1 MMHPDPAPQDQRPTA
16 HTTAH
21 HARHEHHTPGRA
33 GRDDSRRDDDLG
45 RRLRG
50 RLSESVGADRVA
62 RLLGTRA
69 AIRCTDAGV
78 EVSVPDRFSAE
89 MVERSLGDALRRSA
103 EEILPGR
110 SVDVRVQDAPPETGT
125 PTPPASRAA
134 GRTRPARTPDASP
147 SGRSTHPTRPTP
159 PAHPAHQTHPAP
171 QTTAP
176 SRRQPGRAAVP
187 EFIVGHANRVAH
199 EAVRRVACEPE
210 APELV
215 FVHGPCGVG
224 KTHLV
229 RHAAAM
235 ARRARRDARIRV
247 TSGELFISGYV
258 NAIQNNAVGEFQK
271 RHRKLDLLVID
282 DVHVIAG
289 KEGTQQELVR
299 TLNDLH
305 LTGARVILASDAHP
319 RDIARMQAA
328 LASRL
333 VSGVVAPIARPD
345 SDLVHRLVPA
355 LAKRRGITLE
365 PRGQDMLVQRVLEDS
380 GATVRDIEG
389 TLTQIQAMANLLDRD
404 KGLFLT
410 AEHVRQ
416 AVEMRA
422 GERSGIRP
430 GPVGIDRIID
440 TVCREL
446 GVTRDDL
453 GGKGRA
459 KKVVLAREV
468 IVHLGKLHTGRS
480 YPELAMAIGR
490 PNHSTVITAHQRYQS
505 RLRTEDPIAVN
516 AAFDGITAGELTTRM
531 ERAMGV

>member
-1 MMHPDPAPQDQRPTA
+1 VQAT
-16 HTTAH
+16 
-21 HARHEHHTPGRA
+21 
-33 GRDDSRRDDDLG
+33 G
-45 RRLRG
+45 RRTH
-50 RLSESVGADRVA
+50 AK
-62 RLLGTRA
+62 
-69 AIRCTDAGV
+69 
-78 EVSVPDRFSAE
+78 
-89 MVERSLGDALRRSA
+89 
-103 EEILPGR
+103 
-110 SVDVRVQDAPPETGT
+110 PP
-125 PTPPASRAA
+125 
-134 GRTRPARTPDASP
+134 
-147 SGRSTHPTRPTP
+147 
-159 PAHPAHQTHPAP
+159 
-171 QTTAP
+171 
-176 SRRQPGRAAVP
+176 VP

-199 EAVRRVACEPE
+199 EAVRRAACEPD
-210 APELV
+210 APDLV
-215 FVHGPCGVG
+215 FIHGPCGVG

-258 NAIQNNAVGEFQK
+258 NAIQNNTVAEFQK

-319 RDIARMQAA
+319 REIARMQAA
-328 LASRL
+328 LSSRL

-345 SDLVHRLVPA
+345 ADLVRRLVPA
-355 LAKRRGITLE
+355 LAKRRGITLDPKGLE
-365 PRGQDMLVQRVLEDS
+365 ILVQRITEDTA
-380 GATVRDIEG
+380 ATVRDIEG

-404 KGLFLT
+404 RGLFLS
-410 AEHVRQ
+410 ADHVRQ

-422 GERSGIRP
+422 GDRAGIRP
-430 GPVGIDRIID
+430 GPVGIEKIID

-459 KKVVLAREV
+459 KKVVLAREL
-468 IVHLGKLHTGRS
+468 IVHLGKRHTGRS

-490 PNHSTVITAHQRYQS
+490 PNHSTVITAHQRFQE
-505 RLRTEDPIAVN
+505 RLKTESPIAVN
-516 AAFDGITAGELTTRM
+516 AAFDGTTAGELTTRM

>member
-1 MMHPDPAPQDQRPTA
+1 MTQPDPSPRDQRPTA
-16 HTTAH
+16 S
-21 HARHEHHTPGRA
+21 HARHAQTPG
-33 GRDDSRRDDDLG
+33 RDDDLG

-62 RLLGTRA
+62 RLLGSRT
-69 AIRCTDAGV
+69 AIRCTEAGV
-78 EVSVPDRFSAE
+78 EVCVPDRFSAE

-103 EEILPGR
+103 NEILPGR
-110 SVDVRVQDAPPETGT
+110 SVGVRVDEAAAPSAD
-125 PTPPASRAA
+125 PAAPA
-134 GRTRPARTPDASP
+134 DPARDRR
-147 SGRSTHPTRPTP
+147 RSTPARETSGAAAPRRPTAKP
-159 PAHPAHQTHPAP
+159 P
-171 QTTAP
+171 
-176 SRRQPGRAAVP
+176 VP

-199 EAVRRVACEPE
+199 EAVRRAACEAD
-210 APELV
+210 APDLV
-215 FVHGPCGVG
+215 FIHGPCGVG

-258 NAIQNNAVGEFQK
+258 NAIQNNTVAEFQK

-328 LASRL
+328 LSSRL

-345 SDLVHRLVPA
+345 ADLVRRLVPA
-355 LAKRRGITLE
+355 LAKRRGITLDPKGLE
-365 PRGQDMLVQRVLEDS
+365 ILVQRITEDPA
-380 GATVRDIEG
+380 ATVRDIEG

-404 KGLFLT
+404 RGLFLS
-410 AEHVRQ
+410 ADHVRQ

-422 GERSGIRP
+422 GDRAGIRP
-430 GPVGIDRIID
+430 GPVGIDKIID

-446 GVTRDDL
+446 AVTRDDL

-459 KKVVLAREV
+459 KKVVLAREL

-490 PNHSTVITAHQRYQS
+490 PNHSTVITAHQRFQS
-505 RLRTEDPIAVN
+505 RLKTEEPIAVN
-516 AAFDGITAGELTTRM
+516 AAFDGTTAGELTTRM
-531 ERAMGV
+531 ERAMGL